1 MMRLLALFALSAAFL
16 SCSPGNNSE
25 QARLDSLRLDSIR
38 IADSIAKIPP
48 KPVIYKDTTLDNTAR
63 FIAGLPQLEA
73 NSLSALEVDKYWT
86 DYKKSMD
93 ENWAKMVD
101 QRLKPMDDWQKGT
114 LAPLIQDSIK
124 LFYPFSGPDFLH
136 AETFYPNAPE
146 YMMAALEPIIEI
158 PSLEKLTVLKRD
170 MFLDSLGRSLRDL
183 FGKSYFITIHMMK
196 DFRSIKGVLPIFYFF
211 IQRTGN
217 EMISQEFIGVNGE
230 GFEEVIPYADYK
242 KYNTHGVK
250 IVFRNLETQEL
261 KTLYYFSTDI
271 SNGGLT
277 KRPELVKFISNR
289 GTYNAFVKSASYLM
303 HHPDFT
309 KIRDILLSQSASI
322 FQDDTGIVYKD
333 VKKTKQWNGY
343 FYGEYVKP
351 VSDFPWLEKQPDLD
365 SAFAASKA
373 PLPFSL
379 GYHWSTKKQ
388 HYMLFVRKPK

>member
-1 MMRLLALFALSAAFL
+1 MRVLAFFALFAAIF
-16 SCSPGNNSE
+16 SCSPGKSSE
-25 QARLDSLRLDSIR
+25 QARLDSLRMDSIR
-38 IADSIAKIPP
+38 VADSLAKIPP
-48 KPVIYKDTTLDNTAR
+48 KPIVYKDTLLDNTAR
-63 FIAGLPQLEA
+63 FIAGLPQLDS
-73 NSLSALEVDKYWT
+73 NSLTSLQKDKYWT
-86 DYKKSMD
+86 DFQKSMD

-101 QRLKPMDDWQKGT
+101 QRLKPMDDWQTGT
-114 LAPLIQDSIK
+114 LSPLIQDSLR

-146 YMMAALEPIIEI
+146 YVMAALEPVIEI
-158 PSLEKLTVLKRD
+158 PSLEKLSVLRRD

-211 IQRTGN
+211 IERTGN
-217 EMISQEFIGVNGE
+217 EMISQEFIGLAAAGE
-230 GFEEVIPYADYK
+230 AKAIPYSEYK
-242 KYNTHGVK
+242 NYQSHGVK
-250 IVFRNLETQEL
+250 IVFRNLKTQEL

-271 SNGGLT
+271 SNGGLK
-277 KRPELVKFISNR
+277 KRPELVSFI
-289 GTYNAFVKSASYLM
+289 GATKPYNTFVKSASYLM

-309 KIRDILLSQSASI
+309 GIRDILLTQSSSI

-333 VKKTKQWNGY
+333 VKKTKAFSPY

-365 SAFAASKA
+365 SAFTASKQ

-388 HYMLFVRKPK
+388 HYMLFVRK

>member
-1 MMRLLALFALSAAFL
+1 MRFLVILALSIGFL
-16 SCSPGNNSE
+16 SCSTGKSGE
-25 QARLDSLRLDSIR
+25 QARLDSLRIDSIR
-38 IADSIAKIPP
+38 RADSIAAIPA
-48 KPVIYKDTTLDNTAR
+48 KPIIYKDTALDNTAR
-63 FIAGLPQLEA
+63 FIAGLPQLQT
-73 NSLSALEVDKYWT
+73 NSLTALEADKYWT

-101 QRLKPMDDWQKGT
+101 QRLKPMDDWHAAT
-114 LAPLIQDSIK
+114 LSPLIQDSLK

-146 YMMAALEPIIEI
+146 YVMAALEPVIEI
-158 PSLEKLTVLKRD
+158 PSLEKMTVLKRD

-211 IQRTGN
+211 IERTGN
-217 EMISQEFIGVNGE
+217 EMISQEFIGVNAE
-230 GFEEVIPYADYK
+230 GFEEAIPYSDYK
-242 KYNTHGVK
+242 KFNTHGVK
-250 IVFRNLETQEL
+250 IVFRNIETQAL

-271 SNGGLT
+271 SNSGLR
-277 KRPELVKFISNR
+277 KRPELVRFIAGR
-289 GTYNAFVKSASYLM
+289 GTHNTFVKSASYLM

-309 KIRDILLSQSASI
+309 QIRDILLKQSASI

-333 VKKTKQWNGY
+333 VKKTGAFNAH

-365 SAFAASKA
+365 SAFKASKQ

-388 HYMLFVRKPK
+388 HYMLFVRK

>member
-1 MMRLLALFALSAAFL
+1 MRFLVLFVLASAIF
-16 SCSPGNNSE
+16 SCSSGNNTE
-25 QARLDSLRLDSIR
+25 RARLDSLRMDSIR
-38 IADSIAKIPP
+38 RADSIAKIPP
-48 KPVIYKDTTLDNTAR
+48 KPLVYKDTLLDNTAR
-63 FIAGLPQLEA
+63 FIAGLSQLDN
-73 NSLSALEVDKYWT
+73 NSLSALEKDKYWT

-101 QRLKPMDDWQKGT
+101 QRLKPMDDWQSGT
-114 LAPLIQDSIK
+114 LSPLIKDSLR

-136 AETFYPNAPE
+136 AETFYPDAPE
-146 YMMAALEPIIEI
+146 YVMAALEPVVEI
-158 PSLEKLTVLKRD
+158 PSLEKLSVLRRD

-211 IQRTGN
+211 IERTGN
-217 EMISQEFIGVNGE
+217 EMISQEFIGLAAGGE
-230 GFEEVIPYADYK
+230 AKAIPYSEYK
-242 KYNTHGVK
+242 KYQSHGVK
-250 IVFRNLETQEL
+250 IVFRNTNSQEL

-271 SNGGLT
+271 SNAGLK
-277 KRPELVKFISNR
+277 KRPELVSFIGN
-289 GTYNAFVKSASYLM
+289 TKPYNTFVKSASYLM

-309 KIRDILLSQSASI
+309 GIRDILLSQSASI

-333 VKKTKQWNGY
+333 VKKTKAFNPY

-365 SAFAASKA
+365 SAFKASKQ

-388 HYMLFVRKPK
+388 HYMLFVRK